1 MSNGTVKDIEQNG
14 EENETEQE
22 WEWMVTND
30 KFADDNIRK

>member
-1 MSNGTVKDIEQNG
+1 MSNGTVKDIGQNG

-30 KFADDNIRK
+30 KCADDNIRK